1 MSQTDADFIV
11 GSPWNS
17 WSKLRGLIRTN
28 KNMFYFVN
36 ELIKPIH
43 FRAMRKP
50 IKIKSDKNLL
60 AAISILILG
69 VLLGGV
75 SGCAKDKFHPSGF
88 LSNYSNLK
96 PHPTDEGFLVYT
108 NPNRDLSDYSRFYV
122 QHVVVYFS
130 GESVKRGIDPT
141 KINELSEYLR
151 NQIIRALE
159 DKYTLVGFGQRQPG
173 TLSIEIAITDLKPAE
188 ENIGGASMEFK
199 LVDYSTDEI
208 IMAGVI
214 AQTTS
219 ETSTQSQWSPT
230 RTLFQNWAA
239 RLRTRLD
246 EIHTQQK
253 PQLGQ

>member
-1 MSQTDADFIV
+1 
-11 GSPWNS
+11 
-17 WSKLRGLIRTN
+17 
-28 KNMFYFVN
+28 MFYFVN
-36 ELIKPIH
+36 ELFKPGH

-50 IKIKSDKNLL
+50 IKIKSDKHALM
-60 AAISILILG
+60 AISILALAI
-69 VLLGGV
+69 LLGGV
-75 SGCAKDKFHPSGF
+75 SSCAKDKFHRSGF

-96 PHPTDEGFLVYT
+96 PHPTDEGIFVYT
-108 NPNRDLSDYSRFYV
+108 NPNKGLSDYSRYYV

-130 GESVKRGIDPT
+130 GESVKRGVDPT

-151 NQIIRALE
+151 NQTIRALE
-159 DKYTLVGFGQRQPG
+159 DKYTLVGFGQREPG

-199 LVDYSTDEI
+199 LVDYSTGEL

-214 AQTTS
+214 TQTLS
-219 ETSTQSQWSPT
+219 IVSDQTQWTPT

-246 EIHTQQK
+246 EIHTRQK
-253 PQLGQ
+253 PQLAR